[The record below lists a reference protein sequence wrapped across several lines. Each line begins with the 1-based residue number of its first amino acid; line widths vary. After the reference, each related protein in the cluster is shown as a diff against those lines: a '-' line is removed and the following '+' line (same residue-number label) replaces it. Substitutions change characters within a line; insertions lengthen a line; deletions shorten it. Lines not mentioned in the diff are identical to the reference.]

1 MLSLTG
7 VEVITFTLHIFKSL
21 IVLVYKHY
29 DTGLRL
35 RTHKTDG
42 KGTRMRQVQILLVSA
57 ASLSRI
63 YLPIFKIYLFL
74 LYFVS

>member
-21 IVLVYKHY
+21 IVHKYY